1 MPSASANN
9 QDRSTCLSLIP
20 FSAQTLSSE
29 VLPYFFQAGFD
40 HDNVGAMHEHA
51 GAPVEQPLSM
61 LRMEGRTSPVLPG
74 VSCGCGDLVECP
86 FYQGMVELPGN
97 SA

>member
-29 VLPYFFQAGFD
+29 VTPNDCRHWRKIQKESL
-40 HDNVGAMHEHA
+40 HECPAVSEWHNSHIA
-51 GAPVEQPLSM
+51 YK
-61 LRMEGRTSPVLPG
+61 VLPKYS
-74 VSCGCGDLVECP
+74 VSWRML
-86 FYQGMVELPGN
+86 
-97 SA
+97 